1 MVEELKKKIEE
12 CESKLDSENDNYLE
26 KLVHS
31 YPELNLNDERILF
44 NLYKISNDKTYKD
57 IIFKCHLRD
66 VYDTCKVTNDYRA
79 DLISEGTLLLYEF
92 IDNYDYKIPYSSFKK
107 ALTTR
112 LVVLFND
119 MITKND
125 KSLDTKMSTHELA
138 CLEEHGKDFTE
149 VVRTPYEKKDKYAAL
164 SGIKNNSN
172 KKTNKY
178 FGVDYAILNT
188 RRLINQK
195 DILEKKKIEA
205 LKILKLTLK
214 DINSDKERFY

>member
-1 MVEELKKKIEE
+1 M
-12 CESKLDSENDNYLE
+12 
-26 KLVHS
+26 
-31 YPELNLNDERILF
+31 
-44 NLYKISNDKTYKD
+44 
-57 IIFKCHLRD
+57 
-66 VYDTCKVTNDYRA
+66 
-79 DLISEGTLLLYEF
+79 
-92 IDNYDYKIPYSSFKK
+92 PYSSFKK

-149 VVRTPYEKKDKYAAL
+149 VVRTPYEKKDKYAEL

-188 RRLINQK
+188 RRLINQNPQYRFIYEINIQR